1 MKINLVDLV
10 KAFHMSDIFQGYVD
24 VQEGKI
30 ISLGRESDEAEMERT
45 LKLEENW
52 ARFIPIP
59 NVIDEMR
66 RDMMEKFAARQPRKK
81 REDLIH
87 ILKKAGAMTK
97 FYKAIRQGD
106 LSSAWEAFQKAYMKE
121 AARAWCEENQIKY
134 GE

>member
-1 MKINLVDLV
+1 MKVNLADLA
-10 KAFHMSDIFQGYVD
+10 KAFQMSDVCQGYVD
-24 VQEGKI
+24 VQEGKV

-66 RDMMEKFAARQPRKK
+66 RDMMEKFAARQPRNK
-81 REDLIH
+81 REELIH
-87 ILKKAGAMTK
+87 ILKKSGAMTK